1 MTRIVR
7 EIVAPPVYL
16 RAVQLLYRRNDRLR
30 SVPGDV
36 GMALPLSR
44 KGDHTLT
51 PSPVEGRLVQAR
63 SPRRDEAIVEKWC
76 GTEGVESP
84 CLV

>member
-16 RAVQLLYRRNDRLR
+16 RAVQLLHRRNVHLR
-30 SVPGDV
+30 GVPGDV

-44 KGDHTLT
+44 KGDHTLP
-51 PSPVEGRLVQAR
+51 PSPIEGRLVQAR
-63 SPRRDEAIVEKWC
+63 PPRGDEAIVGK
-76 GTEGVESP
+76 
-84 CLV
+84 